1 MPTEE
6 IRKREFAPFSRIADN
21 YPKYVLSMDE
31 LDFSRDG
38 IIHMPI
44 YDYLL
49 TPNAIAASD
58 SAAV

>member
-1 MPTEE
+1 
-6 IRKREFAPFSRIADN
+6 
-21 YPKYVLSMDE
+21 MDE

-49 TPNAIAASD
+49 TPNAIVASD